1 MGCVE
6 TQITS
11 SDGVRLSD
19 QHSFTR
25 LLIRRFGVR
34 IPGGPPRKP
43 QVEGLPAVVTVP
55 LEIARPVCV
64 SSRTRPRCGSG
75 AGLVCRNDRTARS
88 SRRECAPQPE
98 GGGAIEFR

>member
-34 IPGGPPRKP
+34 IPGAHQRHP
-43 QVEGLPAVVTVP
+43 QVDDAAGPLDLVRPA
-55 LEIARPVCV
+55 
-64 SSRTRPRCGSG
+64 
-75 AGLVCRNDRTARS
+75 
-88 SRRECAPQPE
+88 
-98 GGGAIEFR
+98 